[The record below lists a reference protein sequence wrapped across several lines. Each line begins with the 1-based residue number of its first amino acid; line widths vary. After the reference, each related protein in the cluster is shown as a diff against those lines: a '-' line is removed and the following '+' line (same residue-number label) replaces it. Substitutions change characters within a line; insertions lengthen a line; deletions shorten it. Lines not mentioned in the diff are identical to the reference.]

1 MENTIISIITE
12 KGGTG
17 KTTTTFNL
25 GCALGKLGKKV
36 LLIDLDKQGNLTSYC
51 SESAVKKTIADLI
64 YSSASGD
71 TSIDYAEYIK
81 KSEKNPNVACR
92 KIYGNT
98 VFDTVIPARPEQV
111 NKTVKSYAGCVNLTG
126 NTLAEKYTEFAEEV
140 MERVNR

>member
-1 MENTIISIITE
+1 MFIMENTKIISIITE

-51 SESAVKKTIADLI
+51 SESAIRKTIADLI

-81 KSEKNPNVACR
+81 KSEK
-92 KIYGNT
+92 KSKTLTIYPQD
-98 VFDTVIPARPEQV
+98 VCSVR
-111 NKTVKSYAGCVNLTG
+111 LT
-126 NTLAEKYTEFAEEV
+126 A
-140 MERVNR
+140 

>member
-1 MENTIISIITE
+1 MENTKIISIITE

-51 SESAVKKTIADLI
+51 SESAIRKTIADLI

-81 KSEKNPNVACR
+81 KSEK
-92 KIYGNT
+92 KSKTLTIYPQD
-98 VFDTVIPARPEQV
+98 VCSVR
-111 NKTVKSYAGCVNLTG
+111 LT
-126 NTLAEKYTEFAEEV
+126 A
-140 MERVNR
+140 

>member
-81 KSEKNPNVACR
+81 NS
-92 KIYGNT
+92 
-98 VFDTVIPARPEQV
+98 
-111 NKTVKSYAGCVNLTG
+111 
-126 NTLAEKYTEFAEEV
+126 
-140 MERVNR
+140 